1 MARYSCIQ
9 IGIAIGIGIESVA
22 LSAATQTVELD
33 CPVCSVFSAL
43 KVPGRAMTA

>member
-9 IGIAIGIGIESVA
+9 IGIAIGIESVA
-22 LSAATQTVELD
+22 LSAATQTVALD
-33 CPVCSVFSAL
+33 CPVRSVFSAL